1 MKKFSPLIAAA
12 LLAAAPLAAAPA
24 RSPAAEPVPA
34 ARGAP
39 VERMPDVPGIVLLGM
54 AVSGLLIVGIAARRR
69 QPGRS
74 VTS

>member
-1 MKKFSPLIAAA
+1 MKRFSPLIAAA
-12 LLAAAPLAAAPA
+12 LLAAGPLSAAPA
-24 RSPAAEPVPA
+24 RPAAEPARAAHAAPAERLPPVP
-34 ARGAP
+34 R
-39 VERMPDVPGIVLLGM
+39 VVLLGM